1 MSFCGPHFSDCK
13 FPVFLAIA
21 SALLT
26 VSAFAAGERAIMIR
40 EAQIYLTPD
49 LSSQKLDR
57 VGRGREV
64 VVLQKTTGWAQVF
77 ASIDKERDI
86 TGWITDKGIVRTATP
101 GGDRILF
108 GEAVDSE
115 DEASRVHGRKG
126 AAQDAARLYG
136 RMAEYFP
143 RSPLAGEALYRSADI
158 VWQIDK
164 DDIMSRPSA
173 RQVDPNDRG
182 QIDEQYMRTVK
193 KKFPGTKWAALAA
206 FSMIDNKLCGEWRG
220 LPRCPQREAELYEK
234 YAAEYPQSPRAAEAL
249 YRAAWRHS
257 ALVEMYRSEG
267 EAGKTGPARSRAL
280 ELAQRVITQFPES
293 DWAHRSA
300 RLIYMLQQE
309 IPTFGSPTD

>member
-1 MSFCGPHFSDCK
+1 MSLRGLLPSDCK
-13 FPVFLAIA
+13 HPVFIAIVTALLAIP
-21 SALLT
+21 
-26 VSAFAAGERAIMIR
+26 AFGAGERAIMIR

-64 VVLQKTTGWAQVF
+64 VILQKTTGWAQVF
-77 ASIDKERDI
+77 ANIDKERDI

-101 GGDRILF
+101 DGDRILF
-108 GEAVDSE
+108 GEAADSE
-115 DEASRVHGRKG
+115 DEASRSHGRKG

-143 RSPLAGEALYRSADI
+143 KSPLAAEALYRSADI
-158 VWQIDK
+158 IWQIDK
-164 DDIMSRPSA
+164 DDVMSRPSA
-173 RQVDPNDRG
+173 HQVDPNDRG
-182 QIDEQYMRTVK
+182 QMDEQYMREVK

-206 FSMIDNKLCGEWRG
+206 YTMIDNKLCGEWRG
-220 LPRCPQREAELYEK
+220 LPKCPQREAELYEK
-234 YAAEYPQSPRAAEAL
+234 YAAEYPQSPKAAEAL

-257 ALVEMYRSEG
+257 VLVEMYISAG
-267 EAGKTGPARSRAL
+267 EAGKTGPARSRAI
-280 ELAQRVITQFPES
+280 ELAQRVITQFSES
-293 DWAHRSA
+293 DWAQRSA

>member
-1 MSFCGPHFSDCK
+1 M
-13 FPVFLAIA
+13 VT
-21 SALLT
+21 ALLAA
-26 VSAFAAGERAIMIR
+26 SGFAAGERAIMIR

-86 TGWITDKGIVRTATP
+86 TGWITDKGIVRISTP
-101 GGDRILF
+101 NGDHILF
-108 GEAVDSE
+108 GEAADSE

-143 RSPLAGEALYRSADI
+143 KSSLAGEALYRSADI
-158 VWQIDK
+158 FWQIDK
-164 DDIMSRPSA
+164 AGVMSRPSA

-182 QIDEQYMRTVK
+182 QIDEQSMREVK
-193 KKFPGTKWAALAA
+193 KKFPGTKWAALAS
-206 FSMIDNKLCGEWRG
+206 FSLIDNKLCGEWRG
-220 LPRCPQREAELYEK
+220 LTKCPLHESEIYEK
-234 YAAEYPQSPRAAEAL
+234 YAAEYPQSPRAAEAI
-249 YRAAWRHS
+249 YQAAWRHS
-257 ALVEMYRSEG
+257 VLVEMYKSAG
-267 EAGKTGPARSRAL
+267 EAGKIGSARNRAI
-280 ELAQRVITQFPES
+280 ELAQRVIAQFPES
-293 DWAHRSA
+293 DWAQRSA